1 MNRRSLKYLSDR
13 KKDAEYN
20 SIMFVAALDLGTT
33 GCRTNIFNIS
43 GTIVASD
50 YQEWESFYPQPSFV
64 EQDANIW
71 WESIKKT
78 IEGAIKKSGIDKSE
92 IVSLSV
98 TNQRETIVPV
108 DKEGNPLHNAI
119 VWQDRR
125 TTDQV
130 DYIKKKIGN
139 EKIYKIT
146 GLTID
151 PYFSATKILWFKE
164 KRPNIYQNANKF
176 LLVSDFIIYKLTGKY
191 FTDQSNASR
200 TMLFDI
206 NKLKYSDEIA
216 SSLDL
221 DLDKMP
227 EVVESGLEIGEIN
240 TEDTFFDK
248 KTLVI
253 TGAGDQQS
261 AALGVGVVSPGTIKL
276 TTGTGS
282 FLLAYLEKP
291 NYDPNRRVLCS
302 CHAIPGAWVQEASIF
317 TTGAFLR
324 WFRDQLGQVECDIA
338 EQQNLDPYEVITKEA
353 EKSTIGSNGLIA
365 IPHLVGAGA
374 PNWNPYA
381 KGIIFGLALGHQR
394 RDIARAILEGIAF
407 EVKKNVEVFKEL
419 GIVPTELRL
428 TGGGSRSELWNQ
440 IYADVLGITC
450 VRNIIEEATSLG
462 AAILA
467 AAGAGLFPDIS
478 KSAESICKVDKKWNP
493 DTNNLDFYGKLASF
507 SNDLYSFLNEKSFYR
522 KFFDITQ
529 LKT

>member
-1 MNRRSLKYLSDR
+1 
-13 KKDAEYN
+13 
-20 SIMFVAALDLGTT
+20 MFIAALDLGTT
-33 GCRTNIFNIS
+33 GCRTFIFDIA
-43 GTIVASD
+43 GMILASD

-64 EQDANIW
+64 EQDANSW

-125 TTDQV
+125 TTEQV
-130 DYIKKKIGN
+130 DYIKNKIGID
-139 EKIYKIT
+139 KIYNTT

-164 KRPNIYQNANKF
+164 KKPNIYQNAHKF
-176 LLVSDFIIYKLTGKY
+176 LLVSDFIIFKLTGKY
-191 FTDQSNASR
+191 VTDHSNASR

-216 SSLDL
+216 SDLGL

-227 EVVESGLEIGEIN
+227 EAMESGLEIGEIH
-240 TEDTFFDK
+240 TDETFFDK

-282 FLLAYLEKP
+282 FMLAFLDKP
-291 NYDPNRRVLCS
+291 NFDPSKRVLCS
-302 CHAIPGAWVQEASIF
+302 CHAVPGTWVQEASIF

-324 WFRDQLGQVECDIA
+324 WFRDQLGREECIIA
-338 EQQNLDPYEVITKEA
+338 EEQNLDPYEIITHEA
-353 EKSTIGSNGLIA
+353 EKSSIGSNGLIA

-381 KGIIFGLALGHQR
+381 RGVIFGLALGHQR
-394 RDIARAILEGIAF
+394 RDIARAILEGVAF
-407 EVKKNVEVFKEL
+407 EVKKNLEVFKEL
-419 GIVPTELRL
+419 GIDPIELRL
-428 TGGGSRSELWNQ
+428 TGGGSRSDLWNQ
-440 IYADVLGITC
+440 IYTDVLGITC

-478 KSAESICKVDKKWNP
+478 KSAESICKVDKKYSP
-493 DTNNLDFYGKLASF
+493 DVKNKNFYDKLSEYSKNLYDCLNDNNFYKKL
-507 SNDLYSFLNEKSFYR
+507 
-522 KFFDITQ
+522 FDILQ
-529 LKT
+529 VKE